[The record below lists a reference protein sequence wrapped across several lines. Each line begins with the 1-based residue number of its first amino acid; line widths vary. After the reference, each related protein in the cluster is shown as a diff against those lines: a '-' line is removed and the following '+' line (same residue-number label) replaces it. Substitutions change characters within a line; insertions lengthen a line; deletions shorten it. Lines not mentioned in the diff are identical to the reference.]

1 MSIEYHKSMW
11 KITSALKAGGI
22 ATLVACAAI
31 APAISQSLTSGDLTG
46 PTVTEDPRLIL
57 VADELIYN
65 RDQDL
70 ITAKG
75 GIQLDYG
82 EYQLVSRSIEYNQTT
97 GRVRA
102 IGNVELL
109 EPNGNRIYADELDIT
124 DDFADGFVQALRV
137 ETPDNTRIAASSAD
151 RSDGE
156 VTVFHDGVYTA
167 CKTCKTKKASRPL
180 WQIKARKVISN
191 GKSKTI
197 RFERPV
203 FEVAGVPL
211 IRLPSFTIPTHNSKR
226 KSGFLPPK
234 FGYSSKLGFEAR
246 VPYYFALAPNMD
258 ATVTAS
264 GFSKTGFMTEVE
276 FRQKFRNGQYT
287 LKLAGAH
294 QGNPR
299 QFDTVAGRATTD
311 GAETQRGFIA
321 SKGEFQI
328 NPKWKFGWNGMFQ
341 TDQNFANTYTIDGY
355 SSTRQT
361 SQAYLTG
368 LGTTS
373 YFDLHAY
380 KFDIQS
386 DTIGD
391 ISEKQQAI
399 VHPVIDYTRIFS
411 DGITGGDLKLT
422 HNSQFL
428 SRDQQ
433 KVVSGRTE
441 GLDGSNGRTTTEIE
455 WKKQIITESGLV
467 FTPLLAAR
475 GDYNSFDVNTA
486 PAGLASG
493 TSATR
498 GMVTAGLEAKY
509 PLLVSA
515 GSSSHVIEP
524 IAQIFARNDERLSG
538 GLPNE
543 DAQSFVF
550 DASNLFE
557 RDKFSGFDRIEG
569 GTRANIGI
577 RYAGSFSN
585 GFTTS
590 AIFGQSFHLGGKN
603 SFAQSDLT
611 GAGADSGLE
620 TDRSDY
626 VGAFTLDSGKGIS
639 LTASGRFDKD
649 NFDVNRS
656 SLSANFSTDRLQT
669 SLSHS
674 RIKAQTGYG
683 SSTDREEISGSA
695 SLKLT
700 DHWRVFGNTTYDLDA
715 SNFTTSRAGIKY
727 DCDCYSFQSTYE
739 HKHATATSKAEWSVG
754 FKMNFRTLGSV
765 EAPSISIK

>member
-1 MSIEYHKSMW
+1 MW
-11 KITSALKAGGI
+11 KMTSVLKAGGL
-22 ATLVACAAI
+22 AALVACATI
-31 APAISQSLTSGDLTG
+31 APAISQSLTSGDLTS
-46 PTVTEDPRLIL
+46 PTVQEEDARLIL
-57 VADELIYN
+57 VADELTYN

-75 GIQLDYG
+75 SVQIDYG
-82 EYQLVSRSIEYNQTT
+82 EYNLVSRSIEYNQTT

-124 DDFADGFVQALRV
+124 DDFSDGFVQALRV
-137 ETPDNTRIAASSAD
+137 ETPDDTRIAASSAE

-156 VTVFHDGVYTA
+156 ITIFHDGVYTA
-167 CKTCKTKKASRPL
+167 CNTCKTKNTKKPL

-191 GKSKTI
+191 GKTKTI

-203 FEVAGVPL
+203 FEFAGVPI
-211 IRLPSFTIPTHNSKR
+211 IRLPSFTIPDHNSQR
-226 KSGFLPPK
+226 KNGFLPPK
-234 FGYSSKLGFEAR
+234 IGYSSELGFETR

-264 GFSKTGFMTEVE
+264 GFSEAGFMTEIE
-276 FRQKFRNGQYT
+276 FRQKFNNGQYT
-287 LKLAGAH
+287 LKLAAAH
-294 QGNPR
+294 QINPSR
-299 QFDTVAGRATTD
+299 FGATTD
-311 GAETQRGFIA
+311 GAETQRGLIA
-321 SKGEFQI
+321 SKGEFQL
-328 NPKWKFGWNGMFQ
+328 NSKWKFGWNGMFQ
-341 TDQNFANTYTIDGY
+341 SDQNFAETYTIEGY
-355 SSTRQT
+355 NSTRQT
-361 SQAYLTG
+361 SQIYLNG

-380 KFDIQS
+380 KFDIQ
-386 DTIGD
+386 TNVIGG

-399 VHPVIDYTRIFS
+399 VHPVLDYSRIFS

-433 KVVSGRTE
+433 KVVGGRTE
-441 GLDGSNGRTTTEIE
+441 GLDGNNGRTTTEIE

-467 FTPLLAAR
+467 LTPLLAAR
-475 GDYNSFDVNTA
+475 GDYHSFIVNTA
-486 PAGLASG
+486 PAGLAGG
-493 TSATR
+493 TDATR
-498 GMVTAGLEAKY
+498 GTVTAGLEAKY
-509 PLLVSA
+509 PLLISA
-515 GSSSHVIEP
+515 GSSSHVLEP
-524 IAQIFARNDERLSG
+524 IAQVFARNDERLSG

-569 GTRANIGI
+569 GTRANVGI

-585 GFTTS
+585 GFTTN
-590 AIFGQSFHLGGKN
+590 AIFGQSFHLAGKN
-603 SFAQSDLT
+603 SFAQTDIT

-620 TDRSDY
+620 TTRSDY
-626 VGAFTLDSGKGIS
+626 VGAITLDSGKGIS

-649 NFDVNRS
+649 NFAVNRS
-656 SLSANFSTDRLQT
+656 SLSANFTTNRLQT

-695 SLKLT
+695 SLKLINS
-700 DHWRVFGNTTYDLDA
+700 WRAFGSTTYDLDS
-715 SNFTTSRAGIKY
+715 SNFTTSTVGIKY
-727 DCDCYSFQSTYE
+727 DCDCYSFESVYT
-739 HKHATATSKAEWSVG
+739 HKHATATSKADWSIG
-754 FKMNFRTLGSV
+754 LKMNFRTLGSV
-765 EAPSISIK
+765 EAPSISVK